1 MITLYGFGP
10 YLGMPDGSPFVMKG
24 EILLRMAGLAY
35 TKTIATGGPDQGPK
49 GKLPYIDDA
58 GEIVADTT
66 FIRAHVARKY
76 GFDFDNG
83 LDATERA
90 EAWAVERMIE
100 DHLYWCCLH
109 MRWGV
114 DANFEKG
121 PAHFFDQAPD
131 AIRDKIRQ
139 AARAKVLG
147 YLQAQGMGRHTPEQI
162 VELGARTLESLSAL
176 LGKRPWLM
184 GETPCGTDAAMTGML
199 ATLLNGALDSPL
211 RQIGLG
217 HANLASYI
225 DRAIAHFFPEHEW
238 QQVARMEGSPALAF
252 A

>member
-10 YLGMPDGSPFVMKG
+10 YLGMPDGSPYAMKG

-35 TKTIATGGPDQGPK
+35 TKAIATGGPDQGPK

-58 GEIVADTT
+58 GEIVADTS

-76 GFDFDNG
+76 GFDFDRG
-83 LDATERA
+83 LDAVERA
-90 EAWAVERMIE
+90 EAWAIERMIE

-109 MRWGV
+109 MRWGI
-114 DANFEKG
+114 DENFERG
-121 PAHFFDQAPD
+121 PAHFFDRAPE
-131 AIRDKIRQ
+131 AIRAKIRD

-147 YLQAQGMGRHTPEQI
+147 YLQAQGIGRHTPEQI
-162 VELGARTLESLSAL
+162 AALGGRTLESLSAL
-176 LGKRPWLM
+176 LGKRVWLM
-184 GETPCGTDAAMTGML
+184 GDQPCGTDAALTGML

-211 RQIGLG
+211 RQIGLAHG
-217 HANLASYI
+217 NLAAYI
-225 DRAIAHFFPEHEW
+225 DRAVPHFFPEHDW
-238 QQVARMEGSPALAF
+238 APVARKEESPALAF